1 MSLSPPLPAVLL
13 LATACLSATPRPEE
27 PAKVMVVRAER
38 APKEAKD
45 VQVKVTVTGDDKELP
60 EAARKALAEA
70 GKGGKKV
77 KVIRVEATGTDDA
90 ATQAEI
96 EKALAAAGVDDCEV
110 MVKVQRKGTEGAPE
124 TGAKTAVKK
133 RIQVI
138 QKGDSQDTFI
148 IEGGPE
154 GSEGK
159 ALPRLKQLKVLRS
172 GKGGETIDLVGP
184 SAAGEGKHFVFV
196 QKGEGG
202 KGTTTFSG
210 SGPDQQ
216 TELKALKAALAELQ
230 ARIQELE
237 KQGPAKN

>member
-1 MSLSPPLPAVLL
+1 MALPRPLPAALVL
-13 LATACLSATPRPEE
+13 AAACLSAAPRQEE
-27 PAKVMVVRAER
+27 PAKVMVVRVEG
-38 APKEAKD
+38 APKRAQD
-45 VQVKVTVTGDDKELP
+45 VQVKVIVTGDDKELP

-70 GKGGKKV
+70 KGGKQV

-90 ATQAEI
+90 AIQAEI
-96 EKALAAAGVDDCEV
+96 EKALAEAGVDDCEV
-110 MVKVQRKGTEGAPE
+110 MVKVQRKGAEG
-124 TGAKTAVKK
+124 GAKAEGKTEVKK

-148 IEGGPE
+148 LEGGPE

-184 SAAGEGKHFVFV
+184 EGAGEGKHFVFM

-202 KGTTTFSG
+202 KGTTVISG
-210 SGPDQQ
+210 SGPDKQA
-216 TELKALKAALAELQ
+216 ELKALKAAVAELQ
-230 ARIQELE
+230 ARIEELE

>member
-1 MSLSPPLPAVLL
+1 MALPRPLPAALF
-13 LATACLSATPRPEE
+13 LAAAYLSAAPRQEE
-27 PAKVMVVRAER
+27 PAKVMVVRVEG
-38 APKEAKD
+38 APKKAQD
-45 VQVKVTVTGDDKELP
+45 VQVKVIVTGDDKELP

-70 GKGGKKV
+70 KGGKQV
-77 KVIRVEATGTDDA
+77 RVIRVEATGTDDA
-90 ATQAEI
+90 ALQAEL

-110 MVKVQRKGTEGAPE
+110 MVKVARKGA
-124 TGAKTAVKK
+124 
-133 RIQVI
+133 
-138 QKGDSQDTFI
+138 
-148 IEGGPE
+148 E

-159 ALPRLKQLKVLRS
+159 PLPRLKQLKVLRS

-184 SAAGEGKHFVFV
+184 EGAGEGKHFVFV

-237 KQGPAKN
+237 KQGPAKK

>member
-1 MSLSPPLPAVLL
+1 MALPRPLPAALF
-13 LATACLSATPRPEE
+13 LAAAYLSAAPRQEE
-27 PAKVMVVRAER
+27 PAKVMVVRVEG
-38 APKEAKD
+38 APKKAQD
-45 VQVKVTVTGDDKELP
+45 VQVKVIVTGDDKELP

-70 GKGGKKV
+70 KGGKQV
-77 KVIRVEATGTDDA
+77 RVIRVEATGTDDA
-90 ATQAEI
+90 ALQAEI

-110 MVKVQRKGTEGAPE
+110 MVKVARKGA
-124 TGAKTAVKK
+124 
-133 RIQVI
+133 
-138 QKGDSQDTFI
+138 
-148 IEGGPE
+148 E

-159 ALPRLKQLKVLRS
+159 PLPRLKQLKVLHS

-184 SAAGEGKHFVFV
+184 EGAGEGKHFVFV

-230 ARIQELE
+230 ARIAELE
-237 KQGPAKN
+237 KQGPAKK

>member
-1 MSLSPPLPAVLL
+1 MALSRPLPIVLL
-13 LATACLSATPRPEE
+13 LAAACLSATPRPEE
-27 PAKVMVVRAER
+27 PAKVMVVRVES

-45 VQVKVTVTGDDKELP
+45 VQVKVTVTSDGKELP
-60 EAARKALAEA
+60 EAARKALAQA
-70 GKGGKKV
+70 KGSKQV
-77 KVIRVEATGTDDA
+77 KVIHVEATGTDDA
-90 ATQAEI
+90 AIQAEL

-110 MVKVQRKGTEGAPE
+110 MVKVARKGAEGTVEPRDKAS
-124 TGAKTAVKK
+124 VKQ

-138 QKGDSQDTFI
+138 QKGDSQDAFI
-148 IEGGPE
+148 LEGGPE

-172 GKGGETIDLVGP
+172 GKGGETIDLVDP

>member
-1 MSLSPPLPAVLL
+1 MALPRPLPAALF
-13 LATACLSATPRPEE
+13 LAAAYLSAAPRQEE
-27 PAKVMVVRAER
+27 PAKVMVVRVEG
-38 APKEAKD
+38 APKKAQD
-45 VQVKVTVTGDDKELP
+45 VQVKVIVTGDDKELP

-70 GKGGKKV
+70 KGGKQV
-77 KVIRVEATGTDDA
+77 RVIRVEATGTDDA
-90 ATQAEI
+90 ALQAEL

-110 MVKVQRKGTEGAPE
+110 MVKVARKGA
-124 TGAKTAVKK
+124 
-133 RIQVI
+133 
-138 QKGDSQDTFI
+138 
-148 IEGGPE
+148 E

-159 ALPRLKQLKVLRS
+159 PLPRLKQLKVLHS

-184 SAAGEGKHFVFV
+184 EGAGEGKHFVFV

-237 KQGPAKN
+237 KQGPAKK